1 MSSNNEAFGSN
12 TRSISG
18 GGHFVHFFEAATQVA
33 APRFAMFLFGV
44 TAMSKLATL
53 GIGAAGGIGALII
66 GEATHYGLRQLGMEE
81 VKATVIAS
89 IVQAVAFVVITG
101 LIAAPILGGIG
112 AGMLF
117 AIQCLAGMACLVA
130 GIALVYLLGTI
141 GKPALECLACCAA
154 SLLCCVMLFGE

>member
-1 MSSNNEAFGSN
+1 MSSNNEAFASN
-12 TRSISG
+12 TRSISC
-18 GGHFVHFFEAATQVA
+18 GGHFFHFFEAVTQVA
-33 APRFAMFLFGV
+33 APRFTMFLFGV
-44 TAMSKLATL
+44 TAMAKLTAL
-53 GIGAAGGIGALII
+53 GIGAAGAMGAFIV

-117 AIQCLAGMACLVA
+117 AVQCLAGMACLVA
-130 GIALVYLLGTI
+130 GIALVYLLGSV
-141 GKPALECLACCAA
+141 GKPALECLTCCAL
-154 SLLCCVMLFGE
+154 SLYCCVELFRD